1 MDQKRHRGFVVGSD
15 TSPKGQATWKVRV
28 KDSESPHNGQKL
40 VVASVRGGME
50 LARGLNV
57 HFAIGTIDDQS
68 GTKVLRAVDVCL
80 EASDDPTTNHVRNQV
95 KRSGGQS

>member
-1 MDQKRHRGFVVGSD
+1 MLDRRHRGFVVGFD
-15 TSPKGQATWKVRV
+15 TVPEGRHVWKVRV
-28 KDSESPHNGQKL
+28 KDSASPHDRQKL
-40 VVASVRGGME
+40 VVASVRGGLE

-57 HFAIGTIDDQS
+57 HFAIGTIDDSS

-80 EASDDPTTNHVRNQV
+80 ESPNEDQTANV